1 MAPGS
6 VPAVL
11 QKVFEMSVGT
21 LDRVLLN
28 VYNRRK
34 WPGAAIRT
42 KDKGNRISVD
52 KADFLVTFCG
62 LVRMRLCKH

>member
-28 VYNRRK
+28 VYNKRK
-34 WPGAAIRT
+34 WPGTVICTR
-42 KDKGNRISVD
+42 DKGTRISIV

-62 LVRMRLCKH
+62 LVRIRICKH

>member
-1 MAPGS
+1 MA
-6 VPAVL
+6 
-11 QKVFEMSVGT
+11 KVT

-28 VYNRRK
+28 VYNKRK
-34 WPGAAIRT
+34 WPGTVIRT

-62 LVRMRLCKH
+62 FVRMRLCKH